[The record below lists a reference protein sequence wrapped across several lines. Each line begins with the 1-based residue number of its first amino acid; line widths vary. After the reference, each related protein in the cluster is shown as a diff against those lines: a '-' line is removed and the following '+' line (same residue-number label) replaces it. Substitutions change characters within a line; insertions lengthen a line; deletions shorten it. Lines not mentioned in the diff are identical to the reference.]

1 MISHHNMHVSNLF
14 PYQCYG
20 DLTESITGVR
30 DDAGHSILLD
40 ALRESSSSSSSSSS
54 YGQHSAEHLGADC
67 PQRAKAKAKAKA
79 TTTATT
85 TTTTTAT
92 AKSEN
97 KGADTEPALLKLSTA
112 ELLARCHRSIA
123 EAESK
128 FQERY
133 IKSDEGETDSRTRGQ
148 SSNVKSALETCA
160 SDTDRTSKSE
170 VEKGK
175 FNGESTNPMRAV
187 GTHGVSNGY
196 FHVGS
201 PSKLDEQTIKNFKA
215 NGSGLV
221 VLVQVVTSVFR
232 HLSLPCSKI
241 ASVMLLV
248 RLGMKA
254 HDDEVALKRV
264 MPCLLLA
271 MSDPSSSVRALAVRA
286 VTAILSSVRAITPFE
301 SNIFPQYLFAPIS
314 VLAKDVEMTVRIAFA
329 ECLGSLAENARRF
342 LEKAHLIAMAQ
353 AVADAAATSSGDN
366 GSKFRTSSH
375 SRGDVL
381 HADTPASTPVPGVSV
396 TPSCVSLDG
405 VHVEFPYDVKLKA
418 LHDQVIRWIREVSS
432 PPTVMGMVGAHSH
445 SVSKSA
451 ESASKATMSTS
462 TGGSLVKRALL
473 EDIGRLCI
481 FFGQEATT
489 DLLLTQVLTFLNDQ
503 VFGSDD

>member
-1 MISHHNMHVSNLF
+1 MIIFAAL
-14 PYQCYG
+14 QCYG
-20 DLTESITGVR
+20 DLTESMTGVR

-40 ALRESSSSSSSSSS
+40 ALRETSSSSSSSS
-54 YGQHSAEHLGADC
+54 YGEHTTEQLEKNC
-67 PQRAKAKAKAKA
+67 PQRAKAKGKA
-79 TTTATT
+79 
-85 TTTTTAT
+85 
-92 AKSEN
+92 EN
-97 KGADTEPALLKLSTA
+97 KGVDAELALLKLSTE

-123 EAESK
+123 EAESR
-128 FQERY
+128 FQECY
-133 IKSDEGETDSRTRGQ
+133 VKSDEGEAESTSREQG
-148 SSNVKSALETCA
+148 SGDGSVIGSAD
-160 SDTDRTSKSE
+160 SDTGKRPKTE
-170 VEKGK
+170 LEKGMITV
-175 FNGESTNPMRAV
+175 GSTDPATRTGMN
-187 GTHGVSNGY
+187 GVSKGY
-196 FHVGS
+196 LHAADA
-201 PSKLDEQTIKNFKA
+201 SKLDEQSNKSLKA

-248 RLGMKA
+248 RLGMKS

-264 MPCLLLA
+264 LPCLLLA
-271 MSDPSSSVRALAVRA
+271 MSDPSASVRALAVRA

-314 VLAKDVEMTVRIAFA
+314 VIAKDVEMCVRIAFA

-353 AVADAAATSSGDN
+353 AVADAVATSSGDS

-375 SRGDVL
+375 SRGDVV
-381 HADTPASTPVPGVSV
+381 HVDTPTPISVPGASV
-396 TPSCVSLDG
+396 PPSCVSLDG
-405 VHVEFPYDVKLKA
+405 VHVEFPYDIKLKA

-432 PPTVMGMVGAHSH
+432 PPPGMGMAGAHSH
-445 SVSKSA
+445 SGGKGG
-451 ESASKATMSTS
+451 ESVSKATLNSS

-473 EDIGRLCI
+473 EDIGRLCV

-503 VFGSDD
+503 VLQRIAKSPLLTQTAE